1 LSVPGQ
7 NHTRFALLFHAGGVL
22 PVTTVTIFRYVAK
35 REATWRNG
43 TEEYSVEIS
52 GVSDLSF
59 AFTMR
64 FGAEV

>member
-1 LSVPGQ
+1 MGTPVKTAQLYFFKQVGYY
-7 NHTRFALLFHAGGVL
+7 

-35 REATWRNG
+35 REATQPNG

-52 GVSDLSF
+52 GVSDLRFLF
-59 AFTMR
+59 AMW